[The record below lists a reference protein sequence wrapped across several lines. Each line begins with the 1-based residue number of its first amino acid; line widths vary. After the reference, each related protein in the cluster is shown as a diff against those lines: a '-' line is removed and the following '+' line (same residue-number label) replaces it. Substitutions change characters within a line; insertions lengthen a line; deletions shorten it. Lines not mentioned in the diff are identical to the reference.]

1 MGSKMALL
9 GESGAGKTVTART
22 VVSILDETR
31 FTTSGSLRLGETEV
45 LGLKGRA
52 LQRYRGRVALVFQ
65 DPSRALN
72 PSMRIG
78 QQIVEAVRAA
88 RELDAKA
95 TRQRAVA
102 LMRDVGIADP
112 EERFYSY
119 PHQLSG
125 GMKQRIVIAIALALE
140 PELLVADEPTT
151 SLDVTTQA
159 QILDVLAKLVADRGM
174 ALLLITHD
182 VALAASYV
190 DEIAVM
196 YAGQIVETGP
206 ASEIVTNPKMPYT
219 KALISAIPGM
229 EETGLPRA
237 IRGRPPDLWSLP
249 GGCAFHPRCTEAV
262 ERCAES
268 APQLIEIG
276 PRRQA
281 ACWLTGVTQ

>member
-88 RELDAKA
+88 RELDTKA

>member
-1 MGSKMALL
+1 MALL

-88 RELDAKA
+88 RELDTKA

>member
-1 MGSKMALL
+1 MALL
-9 GESGAGKTVTART
+9 GESGAGKSVTARAI
-22 VVSILDETR
+22 VRVLDETR
-31 FTTSGSLRLGETEV
+31 FVTSGSLRLGETEV
-45 LGLKGRA
+45 LALRGKA
-52 LQRYRGRVALVFQ
+52 LQQHRGRVALVFQ
-65 DPSRALN
+65 DPSRTLN
-72 PSMRIG
+72 PSMRVG
-78 QQIVEAVRAA
+78 QQIVEGVLAA
-88 RELDAKA
+88 RELDARA
-95 TRQRAVA
+95 ARERAVA

-112 EERFYSY
+112 EDRFYNY

-159 QILDVLAKLVADRGM
+159 QIMDLISRLVEERGM

-196 YAGQIVETGP
+196 YAGQVVETGP
-206 ASEIVTNPKMPYT
+206 AEEIATDPKMPYT

-229 EETGLPRA
+229 EGTGLPRA

-249 GGCAFHPRCTEAV
+249 TGCAFHPRCSEAM
-262 ERCAES
+262 ERCSEA
-268 APQLIEIG
+268 APTLIEIG

-281 ACWLTGVTQ
+281 ACWLTEAAR